1 MILPGATL
9 GILGGGQLGRMF
21 AMAARTMGYGV
32 IVLDPDQDSPAA
44 QLANGHI
51 CASYTNSLA
60 LDSLARECAA
70 ITTEFENVP
79 AESLEYLSGLCPVR
93 PSGGAV
99 AVVQDRIREKR
110 FLQGN
115 GFETARFAVVEQ
127 RNTLWEAL
135 KHVGTPALIKLSRSG
150 YDGKGQRLVRNLGEA
165 QLAFDDLG
173 AKPCVMEQWIDIQTE
188 VSVVIARGDD
198 ASTVAYPPSE
208 NWHRDGILDVS
219 VAPARI
225 LPMTADAATR
235 IALQIAAFLGYCGVI
250 TVEFFVLKDGSLLVN
265 EIAPRPHNS
274 GHYTLDACLT
284 SQFEQQVRALCGLP
298 LGGTTQFC
306 PAVMV
311 NLLGDLWHEG
321 REPAWEHVLCNPR
334 AKLHLYGKFEAR
346 PGRKMGHYTCL
357 APSVEDALSR
367 ALKIRTLIGAD
378 RLLDPVGFGCA
389 VSGDEPHDPRCR
401 IKRGS

>member
-1 MILPGATL
+1 
-9 GILGGGQLGRMF
+9 
-21 AMAARTMGYGV
+21 
-32 IVLDPDQDSPAA
+32 
-44 QLANGHI
+44 
-51 CASYTNSLA
+51 
-60 LDSLARECAA
+60 
-70 ITTEFENVP
+70 VP
-79 AESLEYLSGLCPVR
+79 
-93 PSGGAV
+93 PSG
-99 AVVQDRIREKR
+99 K
-110 FLQGN
+110 
-115 GFETARFAVVEQ
+115 
-127 RNTLWEAL
+127 
-135 KHVGTPALIKLSRSG
+135 
-150 YDGKGQRLVRNLGEA
+150 
-165 QLAFDDLG
+165 
-173 AKPCVMEQWIDIQTE
+173 
-188 VSVVIARGDD
+188 
-198 ASTVAYPPSE
+198 
-208 NWHRDGILDVS
+208 
-219 VAPARI
+219 
-225 LPMTADAATR
+225 
-235 IALQIAAFLGYCGVI
+235 
-250 TVEFFVLKDGSLLVN
+250 
-265 EIAPRPHNS
+265 PHNS